1 MSEKMKPRK
10 GFSSDE
16 AVIEDVLRGG
26 EILHLALK
34 DHNGIY
40 SVPVNYGFKRGAIY
54 IHSSKTG
61 RKISAL
67 ALGEEVGFSV
77 LASHKVK
84 PHEKP
89 CKWGCSFRSVVGCG
103 VPRILE
109 EHEKTAALNL
119 IMKQYSDEKWKI
131 EPSAAQAIEVI
142 EIMITSASARV
153 VDRE

>member
-16 AVIEDVLRGG
+16 GVIEEVLRKG
-26 EILHLALK
+26 EVLHLALK
-34 DHNGIY
+34 DTDGVY

-67 ALGEEVGFSV
+67 ALGDEVGFSV
-77 LASHKVK
+77 LASHEVK

-89 CKWGCSFRSVVGCG
+89 CKWGCSFSSVVGCG

-109 EHEKTAALNL
+109 DREKIAALNL
-119 IMKQYSDEKWKI
+119 IMKQYSDEKWEI
-131 EPSAAQAIEVI
+131 EPAAASAIEVV
-142 EIMITSASARV
+142 EIMITTATARI